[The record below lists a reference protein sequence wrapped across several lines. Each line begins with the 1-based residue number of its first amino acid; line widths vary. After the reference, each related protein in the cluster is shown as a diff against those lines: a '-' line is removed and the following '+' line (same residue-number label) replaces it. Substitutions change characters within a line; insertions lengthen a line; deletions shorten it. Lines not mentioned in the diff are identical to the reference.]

1 MPVKWQHGF
10 HSWNRILTLFF
21 SHMDGNSAAE
31 WRPLPNPVLFKSVLI
46 TMGVV
51 DGVTSSRAPCRQWSV
66 VFVGRHFP
74 LPGTP
79 CPRLQNTN
87 IRWNGK
93 IIIVSQQ
100 ISQPYSSYVNDC
112 NEIAYFLHYSNL
124 CKNWVINSGA
134 LRRKRVKLLT
144 PVEPPARWIFVVTRF
159 CYSEG
164 GFTIRK
170 WDPGQRLFWPAD
182 LSSLVTYQLSQCIA
196 GVHTAASTRQG

>member
-21 SHMDGNSAAE
+21 SHMDGNSTAQ

-112 NEIAYFLHYSNL
+112 NEIAYFLHYSNSL
-124 CKNWVINSGA
+124 FITSWEIVIFKKTVVS
-134 LRRKRVKLLT
+134 LL
-144 PVEPPARWIFVVTRF
+144 PVYWRYCSLT
-159 CYSEG
+159 
-164 GFTIRK
+164 
-170 WDPGQRLFWPAD
+170 
-182 LSSLVTYQLSQCIA
+182 LS
-196 GVHTAASTRQG
+196 